1 MRDFRDAKAMAHSL
15 REALKAKSVSLTHSE
30 SLELVA
36 RTLGLPDW
44 NHLAARIES
53 SLPLVP
59 SGASATNTVSVAAG
73 AGIPIVPMRDL
84 VVFPQMVAPI
94 FVGREKTRRTIER
107 ALATDR
113 RVLVVTQRRS
123 ADDDPQLDALHPV
136 GVTAALIN
144 RVVMTDGTLKL
155 AISGLERAAVGKPVA
170 DEFLAAEI
178 APIEESN
185 GQTDKAVLLSRL
197 VLDAYRPA
205 RASRALVN
213 WARKAGHPEL
223 VGTYIARRSRH
234 NTGSAV
240 DLTLVRAADGQR
252 LRMGSRYDELT
263 TRAHTINATGR
274 ALHNRLVLEHAMERF
289 GFTAYWREWWHF
301 ERPAA
306 GAPYLDLSL
315 GC

>member
-59 SGASATNTVSVAAG
+59 SGATNTVSVAAG

-94 FVGREKTRRTIER
+94 FVGREKTRRAIER

-113 RVLVVTQRRS
+113 RVLVVTQRS
-123 ADDDPQLDALHPV
+123 SGDDDPQLDALYPV

-170 DEFLAAEI
+170 EEFLAAEI

-185 GQTDKAVLLSRL
+185 GQSDKAVLLSRL
-197 VLDAYRPA
+197 VLDAYRMFANVDYSHVPPQLQA
-205 RASRALVN
+205 RLHLPDIGDPSLLADTVAPLLPVSIAQRQQLLETSDVT
-213 WARKAGHPEL
+213 AR
-223 VGTYIARRSRH
+223 
-234 NTGSAV
+234 
-240 DLTLVRAADGQR
+240 
-252 LRMGSRYDELT
+252 
-263 TRAHTINATGR
+263 
-274 ALHNRLVLEHAMERF
+274 LEAI
-289 GFTAYWREWWHF
+289 
-301 ERPAA
+301 
-306 GAPYLDLSL
+306 LDLIKAAQKAA
-315 GC
+315 

>member
-53 SLPLVP
+53 NLPPLMP
-59 SGASATNTVSVAAG
+59 TAATNSVT

-94 FVGREKTRRTIER
+94 FVGREKTRRAIER
-107 ALATDR
+107 AMATDR

-123 ADDDPQLDALHPV
+123 ADDDPQLDALYPV
-136 GVTAALIN
+136 GVTAAVIN
-144 RVVMTDGTLKL
+144 RVVLTDGTLKL
-155 AISGLERAAVGKPVA
+155 AISGLERAAVGKLVA
-170 DEFLAAEI
+170 AEFLAAEI

-197 VLDAYRPA
+197 VLDAYRMFANVDYSNVPPQLQA
-205 RASRALVN
+205 RLHLPDIGDPSLLADTVAPLLPVSIEQRQQLLETSDVT
-213 WARKAGHPEL
+213 AR
-223 VGTYIARRSRH
+223 
-234 NTGSAV
+234 
-240 DLTLVRAADGQR
+240 
-252 LRMGSRYDELT
+252 
-263 TRAHTINATGR
+263 
-274 ALHNRLVLEHAMERF
+274 LEAI
-289 GFTAYWREWWHF
+289 
-301 ERPAA
+301 
-306 GAPYLDLSL
+306 LDLIKAAQKAA
-315 GC
+315 

>member
-53 SLPLVP
+53 SLPPLMP
-59 SGASATNTVSVAAG
+59 AGATNPVT

-94 FVGREKTRRTIER
+94 FVGREKTRRAIER

-123 ADDDPQLDALHPV
+123 ADDDPQLDALYPV

-144 RVVMTDGTLKL
+144 RVALTDGTLKL
-155 AISGLERAAVGKPVA
+155 AISGLERAAVGKAVA

-197 VLDAYRPA
+197 VLDAYRMFANVDYSHVPPQLQA
-205 RASRALVN
+205 RLHLPDIGDPSLLADTVAPLLPVSIEQRQQLLETSDVT
-213 WARKAGHPEL
+213 AR
-223 VGTYIARRSRH
+223 
-234 NTGSAV
+234 
-240 DLTLVRAADGQR
+240 
-252 LRMGSRYDELT
+252 
-263 TRAHTINATGR
+263 
-274 ALHNRLVLEHAMERF
+274 LEAI
-289 GFTAYWREWWHF
+289 
-301 ERPAA
+301 
-306 GAPYLDLSL
+306 LDLIKAAQKAA
-315 GC
+315 

>member
-53 SLPLVP
+53 SLPPLMP
-59 SGASATNTVSVAAG
+59 AGATNPVT

-94 FVGREKTRRTIER
+94 FVGREKTRRAIER

-113 RVLVVTQRRS
+113 RVFVVTQRRS
-123 ADDDPQLDALHPV
+123 GDDDPQLDALHPV

-155 AISGLERAAVGKPVA
+155 AISGLERAAVGKAVA

-197 VLDAYRPA
+197 VLDAYRMFANVDYSHVPPQLQA
-205 RASRALVN
+205 RLHLPDIGDPSLLADTVAPLLPVSIEQRQQLLETSDVT
-213 WARKAGHPEL
+213 ARLEAIL
-223 VGTYIARRSRH
+223 
-234 NTGSAV
+234 
-240 DLTLVRAADGQR
+240 DLIRAAQK
-252 LRMGSRYDELT
+252 
-263 TRAHTINATGR
+263 
-274 ALHNRLVLEHAMERF
+274 
-289 GFTAYWREWWHF
+289 
-301 ERPAA
+301 AA
-306 GAPYLDLSL
+306 
-315 GC
+315 

>member
-53 SLPLVP
+53 SLPPLMP
-59 SGASATNTVSVAAG
+59 AGATNPVT

-94 FVGREKTRRTIER
+94 FVGREKTRRAIER

-123 ADDDPQLDALHPV
+123 ADDDPQLDALYPV
-136 GVTAALIN
+136 GVTAAVIN
-144 RVVMTDGTLKL
+144 RVVLTDGTLKL
-155 AISGLERAAVGKPVA
+155 AISGLERAAVGKAVA

-197 VLDAYRPA
+197 VLDAYRMFANVDYSNVPPQLQA
-205 RASRALVN
+205 RLHLPDIGDPSLLADTVAPLLPVSIEQRQELLETSDVT
-213 WARKAGHPEL
+213 AR
-223 VGTYIARRSRH
+223 
-234 NTGSAV
+234 
-240 DLTLVRAADGQR
+240 
-252 LRMGSRYDELT
+252 
-263 TRAHTINATGR
+263 
-274 ALHNRLVLEHAMERF
+274 LEAI
-289 GFTAYWREWWHF
+289 
-301 ERPAA
+301 
-306 GAPYLDLSL
+306 LDLIKAAQKAA
-315 GC
+315 

>member
-53 SLPLVP
+53 SLPPLMP
-59 SGASATNTVSVAAG
+59 AGATNPVT

-94 FVGREKTRRTIER
+94 FVGREKTRRAIER

-123 ADDDPQLDALHPV
+123 ADDDPQLDALYPV
-136 GVTAALIN
+136 GVTAAVIN
-144 RVVMTDGTLKL
+144 RVVLTDGTLKL

-197 VLDAYRPA
+197 VLDAYRMFANVDYSHVPPQLQA
-205 RASRALVN
+205 RLHLPDIGDPSLLADTVAPLLPVSIEQRQQLLETSDVT
-213 WARKAGHPEL
+213 AR
-223 VGTYIARRSRH
+223 
-234 NTGSAV
+234 
-240 DLTLVRAADGQR
+240 
-252 LRMGSRYDELT
+252 
-263 TRAHTINATGR
+263 
-274 ALHNRLVLEHAMERF
+274 LEAI
-289 GFTAYWREWWHF
+289 
-301 ERPAA
+301 
-306 GAPYLDLSL
+306 LDLIKAAQKAA
-315 GC
+315 